1 MVAAINWCSHTT
13 HEWIWLDSCL
23 GFNGLLRLF
32 QSISDRLP
40 KREKEKID
48 ERENVPHLLQA
59 Q

>member
-1 MVAAINWCSHTT
+1 MVAAVDWCSHTT

-32 QSISDRLP
+32 QSISDCLP

-48 ERENVPHLLQA
+48 EGENVPHLLQA